1 MIRMTGMTEIN
12 WMTGVTAIT
21 WLTEMAKMTLMTK
34 MTDEWYV
41 WDDYND

>member
-12 WMTGVTAIT
+12 WMTRVTAIT

>member
-1 MIRMTGMTEIN
+1 MIRITGMTEIN